1 MQHTH
6 LSNLTPIETI
16 IAFAALFLVLYI
28 YFLPTITAI
37 KRNSPNKIAVV
48 VLNVLFGFTLVGW
61 IVALILASKQPQPVV
76 VIHNAPPPPP
86 PR

>member
-1 MQHTH
+1 MHHHT
-6 LSNLTPIETI
+6 LSNLTPIEMI

-37 KRNSPNKIAVV
+37 KRNSPHKTAVV
-48 VLNVLFGFTLVGW
+48 IVNVLFGFTLVGW
-61 IVALILASKQPQPVV
+61 VVALLLASKQPQPAIVV
-76 VIHNAPPPPP
+76 YNTPPP

>member
-1 MQHTH
+1 MHHTNLH
-6 LSNLTPIETI
+6 NLTPLETI

-37 KRNSPNKIAVV
+37 RKNSPYKAAAIIV
-48 VLNVLFGFTLVGW
+48 NVLFGVTILGW
-61 IVALILASKQPQPVV
+61 IIALILASKQPQPT
-76 VIHNAPPPPP
+76 VIIYNGSPP